1 MTDARLLIADDHDIV
16 RRGLRAVLEG
26 QDGWTVCAEASNG
39 REAVEMARRLNP
51 DVAVLDIT
59 MPVLNGLEA
68 CRQILRTARRTE
80 VLILTMH
87 ESEEVVREVL
97 SAGASGYVLKSDA
110 GHQLTSAVASLLRKE
125 RFFSS
130 RVAALVVQGFDRGPA
145 RDGVTETRRPLTE
158 REREIVRL
166 LAEGSST
173 REAAAALGIS
183 IKTAEAHRA
192 NIMRKLGAHSIGEV
206 VRYAIRNR
214 LVEA

>member
-1 MTDARLLIADDHDIV
+1 
-16 RRGLRAVLEG
+16 
-26 QDGWTVCAEASNG
+26 
-39 REAVEMARRLNP
+39 
-51 DVAVLDIT
+51 VAVLDIT
-59 MPVLNGLEA
+59 MPVMNGLEA

-110 GHQLTSAVASLLRKE
+110 GHQLTSAVASLLRRE
-125 RFFSS
+125 PFFSS
-130 RVAALVVQGFDRGPA
+130 RVAALVVQGYDRRPT
-145 RDGVTETRRPLTE
+145 RGVAETRRPLTA

-166 LAEGSST
+166 LAEGRST
-173 REAAAALGIS
+173 REVGATLGIS
-183 IKTAEAHRA
+183 VKTAEAHRA